1 MSLHCRQSLHWR
13 LGTHRNHLLGTHLKQ
28 NREMRIRR
36 TSCTSRLACRQEH
49 ISHWQPFYTGVWARW
64 STAGGGCC
72 DTAAFLAASEHGDS
86 FVQEQ
91 HCTVVLEHSGTAAW
105 AHCCTVALALPGIVV
120 EAPASE
126 QSGTLVLEF
135 QNISVPQPFSV
146 RFHTVVLEP
155 WNIVASARWSTAPRE
170 LAGNSAEEL
179 ENILALVRHCTVRV
193 VHP

>member
-13 LGTHRNHLLGTHLKQ
+13 LGTHRNHLLGTHLRQKL
-28 NREMRIRR
+28 EMRIRR

-72 DTAAFLAASEHGDS
+72 DTAAFLAASEHDDS

-91 HCTVVLEHSGTAAW
+91 HGTV
-105 AHCCTVALALPGIVV
+105 
-120 EAPASE
+120 
-126 QSGTLVLEF
+126 VLEF

-155 WNIVASARWSTAPRE
+155 WNIVALGRCCTAAVVCPCTAALAPASARACRSASARWSTAPRE

-179 ENILALVRHCTVRV
+179 ENILALVHHCTVHV
-193 VHP
+193 VHPRTVL